1 MVIFHGYVK
10 LPGGMI
16 HYIPKQNPYKSL
28 YPYKSLLTWPFYQRL
43 AMGKVHT
50 GCLAKIL
57 RKSFFG
63 VNWGQLVQLQVGVEV
78 TPFLNI
84 SMEFIWVYNGFIGI
98 YMGFIWGYN
107 GFIGIYIGFCLGI

>member
-1 MVIFHGYVK
+1 
-10 LPGGMI
+10 
-16 HYIPKQNPYKSL
+16 
-28 YPYKSLLTWPFYQRL
+28 
-43 AMGKVHT
+43 MGEVHT

-63 VNWGQLVQLQVGVEV
+63 VYWGQLVQLQVGVEV